1 VTKETPAQRIQR
13 IKTEKSGLDVLSDIK
28 RYAADSSI
36 ELDPEDIDRF
46 KWYGLYSQNKN
57 LQPENDENLYFMLRV
72 KLEKGSLNIRQMR
85 EIAKLSTE
93 FAKETA
99 TLTTRQDVQFHNIA
113 VKNLPEIFARLQ
125 TVGLSTVF
133 GAGDVP
139 RNVASCPVMGIDHD
153 ELVDVNDTISAVND
167 YFRGN
172 RELANLPRKY
182 KVGISA
188 CSKHC
193 IGHEIQD
200 LSFTAVKK
208 DDTVLFDVSVGGG
221 LASNK
226 QIATHI
232 GYVKQE
238 QILDVVKVVS
248 LIYRDHG
255 LREKRNK
262 ARLGHLIADWGIEK
276 FVAKV
281 ENNLTFKLIGTQ
293 EQNYTP
299 YAQRE
304 HFGVHSSTIENVSYI
319 GCAVNAG
326 KVTASG
332 FENLA
337 NALERAG
344 ATTVK
349 LTSTQN
355 FLITDVPNENID
367 SLVKELDSYQMISNP
382 SPFRARTLSCT
393 GLDFCKFAISE
404 TKEQAVKLTEY
415 LEKRF
420 PDFTDTLSVSFNGCP
435 NSCAHP
441 HVVNIGFVGTKV
453 KDEGGVSIPGFTLIL
468 GGNLEGTKSNFG
480 EKTKIK
486 MRPDQVNGVVE
497 KIILAYQDSNH
508 TILHDFMKEASQDKE
523 FYSTLVE

>member
-1 VTKETPAQRIQR
+1 MPKETPAARIQR
-13 IKTEKSGLDVLSDIK
+13 IKTEKSGLDVLADIK

-57 LQPENDENLYFMLRV
+57 LQPQGDENLYFMLRV
-72 KLEKGSLNIRQMR
+72 KLEKGSINIEQMR
-85 EIAKLSTE
+85 EVAKISHE
-93 FAKETA
+93 FTKETA
-99 TLTTRQDVQFHNIA
+99 TLTTRQDVQFHNVA
-113 VKNLPEIFARLQ
+113 VKNLPEIFERLQ
-125 TVGLSTVF
+125 SVGLSTVF
-133 GAGDVP
+133 AAGDVP

-153 ELVDVNDTISAVND
+153 EIVDVNDTISAVND

-172 RELANLPRKY
+172 RDLANLPRKY

-226 QIATHI
+226 EIATHI
-232 GYVKQE
+232 GYVTQE

-248 LIYRDHG
+248 IIYKDHG

-262 ARLGHLIADWGIEK
+262 ARLGHLIAEWGIEK
-276 FVAKV
+276 FTEEI
-281 ENNLTFKLIGTQ
+281 ENNLDFKLIDTQ
-293 EQNYTP
+293 EQNYTA
-299 YAQRE
+299 YAKRE
-304 HFGVHSSTIENVSYI
+304 HFGVHSSTLENHSYI
-319 GCAVNAG
+319 GCAINAG
-326 KVTASG
+326 KIGAKG

-337 NALERAG
+337 NAIEKAG
-344 ATTVK
+344 ATVVK
-349 LTSTQN
+349 ITSTQN
-355 FLITDVPNENID
+355 FIVTDVPNENID
-367 SLVKELDSYQMISNP
+367 SLVQELDSYQMISNP
-382 SPFRARTLSCT
+382 SPFRARTLACT

-404 TKEQAVKLTEY
+404 TKGQAIKLTEY

-420 PDFTDTLSVSFNGCP
+420 PDFKDTLSVSFNGCP

-441 HVVNIGFVGTKV
+441 HIVNIGFVGTKV
-453 KDEGGVSIPGFTLIL
+453 KDLEGNSIPGFTLIL
-468 GGNLEGTKSNFG
+468 GGNLEGNKSNFG

-486 MRPDQVNGVVE
+486 MRPDQVNAVVE
-497 KIILAYQDSNH
+497 KIILAYQNSNH
-508 TILHDFMKEASQDKE
+508 TVLHHFMKEVSSDTE
-523 FYSTLVE
+523 FYSSLVE